1 MVATIVVTYLIGVFT
16 GAASILI
23 AVRQFQEGPPTSGH

>member
-1 MVATIVVTYLIGVFT
+1 MVATIIAVYLVGVFT

-23 AVRQFQEGPPTSGH
+23 AVRQFQEGPPTSGY